1 MAAAVAGPTAIPIFP
16 AARRSAASAP
26 ARAARTA
33 PAFRGAT
40 RCRPGP
46 CSVEAVSTPCARAPR
61 AAAVARSRTR
71 PAPPPGST
79 PPTITKTGPGD
90 PRTSGDSICGKR
102 TGSLSYA
109 APGRLASALLHT
121 PGGRDSVGRVCRVI
135 VPTHR
140 ADSVRQVL
148 ALRAHRPWW
157 DGRGLQGAHPGTG
170 RVRADVRAQ
179 ADPA

>member
-33 PAFRGAT
+33 PASRGST
-40 RCRPGP
+40 RCTPGP

-61 AAAVARSRTR
+61 AVAVARSRSR

-79 PPTITKTGPGD
+79 PPTITT
-90 PRTSGDSICGKR
+90 TGDSICGKR